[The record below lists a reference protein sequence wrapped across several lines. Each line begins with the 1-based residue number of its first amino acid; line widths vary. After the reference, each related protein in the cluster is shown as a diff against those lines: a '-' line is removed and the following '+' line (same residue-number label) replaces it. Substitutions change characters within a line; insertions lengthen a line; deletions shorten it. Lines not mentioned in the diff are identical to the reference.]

1 MQIRKFI
8 ALLISIIITG
18 CAPSFSE
25 FQGADLVGKGNIEVT
40 PYTSETNAEETS
52 DDGMSGTLQDSKG
65 FRLSYGLNEKLD
77 VQMEYETIE
86 GQGGYVDG
94 SIMSV
99 GMKYKLYSNDKLRF
113 SGCLPLSKVKRS
125 MTQLDLFG
133 GGESESESEDQ
144 EFTLIEPTILASYK
158 VLDFVDIN
166 VSAKIL
172 KIIDGDDIGTDEHGY
187 AFNLSGSLSLSK
199 FVPIPNINL
208 TVIPEYGVL
217 DVDGDKFN
225 HSGIGLAIKYIR

>member
-1 MQIRKFI
+1 MIYANKKIIVLF
-8 ALLISIIITG
+8 ISIIITG

-52 DDGMSGTLQDSKG
+52 DDAMSGTLQDSKG

-113 SGCLPLSKVKRS
+113 SGCLPLSKAKRS
-125 MTQLDLFG
+125 MNQIDFG
-133 GGESESESEDQ
+133 IGESESEEQ

-158 VLDFVDIN
+158 VLNFVDIN

-172 KIIDGDDIGTDEHGY
+172 KKIDGDDIETDEDGY
-187 AFNLSGSLSLSK
+187 ALNLSASLSLSK
-199 FVPIPNINL
+199 FVSIPNINL

-217 DVDGDKFN
+217 DIDGEKFN
-225 HSGIGLAIKYIR
+225 HFGMGLAIKYIR

>member
-8 ALLISIIITG
+8 VLLISIIITG

-40 PYTSETNAEETS
+40 PYTSKTNAEETS
-52 DDGMSGTLQDSKG
+52 DDAMSGTLQDSKG
-65 FRLSYGLNEKLD
+65 FRLSYGLNKKLD

-86 GQGGYVDG
+86 GQGGYVYG

-125 MTQLDLFG
+125 MKIDFG
-133 GGESESESEDQ
+133 IGESESEEQ

-158 VLDFVDIN
+158 VSNFVDIN

-172 KIIDGDDIGTDEHGY
+172 KKIDGDDIETDEDGY
-187 AFNLSGSLSLSK
+187 ALNLSGSLSLSK
-199 FVPIPNINL
+199 FVSIPNINL

-217 DVDGDKFN
+217 DIDGEKFN
-225 HSGIGLAIKYIR
+225 HFGMGLAIKYIR

>member
-1 MQIRKFI
+1 MQIKKI
-8 ALLISIIITG
+8 IVLLISIIITG

-40 PYTSETNAEETS
+40 PYTSETNAEEA
-52 DDGMSGTLQDSKG
+52 SGLNSSSLQNSKG

-77 VQMEYETIE
+77 FQMEYETIE
-86 GQGGYVDG
+86 GQGGFVDG

-113 SGCLPLSKVKRS
+113 SGCLPLSKAKRS
-125 MTQLDLFG
+125 MNQIDFG
-133 GGESESESEDQ
+133 IGESESEEQ

-158 VLDFVDIN
+158 VLNFVDIN
-166 VSAKIL
+166 MSAKIL
-172 KIIDGDDIGTDEHGY
+172 KIIDGDDIETDEDGY
-187 AFNLSGSLSLSK
+187 ALNLSGSLSLSK
-199 FVPIPNINL
+199 FVSIPNINL

-217 DVDGDKFN
+217 DIDGDKFN
-225 HSGIGLAIKYIR
+225 HFGMGLAIKYIR